1 MKSFKEFL
9 LEDEEQQ
16 DGQLTFDKINLET
29 YIKKSADKNIG
40 PFYGGSLLYKELKD
54 RILGDNIKTIITRII
69 NQAAETD
76 DNPNDITEKDLLDV
90 LTINPEDY
98 EAEKVEDVSK
108 ALFVIIVRSYS
119 SALFTQGGKVSIKNM
134 LNVRDKNYFKSVF
147 NELIVKDS
155 QSNQNNQ
162 NNQNNEPYKFTE
174 TASKVFNKIT
184 ADVLGSGSFQIKKI
198 GDKIINAAKGG
209 IDSLTKFLNGLK
221 NQHIDA
227 EAAENLQNDT
237 SKTEREKALEL
248 VQSKRHREKGRGLGN
263 LRNIPDEDE
272 NGETSGYGNKYIK
285 LNIDIP
291 VSFGGDPQGTVN
303 TTFKKIYE
311 KAIKKFD
318 MLGKDAAK
326 KLISGNASKTR
337 KANKQNDKEW
347 EDLDEAWASAFANAG
362 KMNKTLLEFT
372 KPSFAVLRHKLSSG
386 PKFGVGGWKDD
397 EAVYSGSK
405 NNYITNFEENRLP
418 TLKKNFEKLLNA
430 LQQEYKKKTE
440 KTIKELEER
449 ITYQRKKGL
458 EIDLNSDLR
467 TYVYKVE
474 KMLNDAN
481 KKMVGGFLTNI
492 VRGAKNAMID
502 DNEAAFDD
510 EKDSSEA
517 VATFNK
523 IKQRLKEDPKDNKND
538 LEAIAKIVL
547 YLTMLKTSSSPA
559 VALKSLTENGVRFP
573 EEIFRKERGDD
584 FVVYD
589 LHPIKGEKI
598 ETQRKGAQV
607 GLKVTKYDLRGE
619 KIIKDIKG
627 LFSELKYFDG
637 LDLNTNVLQLLR
649 NYLKKDT
656 AIKSMVEQYKKF
668 INQAFNEIQAPVDLP
683 TNQNNEHDNT
693 ANNNSNTNNDNN
705 SNAINGSNNS
715 SDNNNSSNSNNDN
728 NIDHNTYDTNDYTFS
743 VKTESF
749 SEFYKHWK
757 LLKED
762 TYEDVDYINELKEL
776 VKNDEMS
783 AFLSKPN
790 SNFNLNAT
798 GIDDIALRQL
808 LGGKIVYDF
817 GQFWI
822 VSKDDNLVQKLNSKL
837 GQEKPENRPTVIDL
851 GELEQNFNNIITN
864 PENLTQAELEN
875 FINAINNYGDQV
887 TAGEQTSVV
896 TSSAADSTYGDGFRK
911 GQTKITYSPNSKLKI
926 VKTI

>member
-16 DGQLTFDKINLET
+16 TGQLTFDKINLET
-29 YIKKSADKNIG
+29 YINKSADKNIG

-54 RILGDNIKTIITRII
+54 RALGDNIKTIITRII
-69 NQAAETD
+69 NQAADTD

-108 ALFVIIVRSYS
+108 ALFVIIVRLYS
-119 SALFTQGGKVSIKNM
+119 GALFTQGGKVSIKNM

-147 NELIVKDS
+147 NELIVKD
-155 QSNQNNQ
+155 NQNNQ

-174 TASKVFNKIT
+174 TASKIFNKIT

-221 NQHIDA
+221 NQHIDSDTV
-227 EAAENLQNDT
+227 ENLNLANDT
-237 SKTEREKALEL
+237 TNKTEREKTLGL
-248 VQSKRHREKGRGLGN
+248 VQAKRHREKGRGFGSELKDV
-263 LRNIPDEDE
+263 PDEDE
-272 NGETSGYGNKYIK
+272 NGETSGYGNKYVK
-285 LNIDIP
+285 LNITIP
-291 VSFGGDPQGTVN
+291 MSFGGDPQKVVED
-303 TTFKKIYE
+303 TFETIYKKA
-311 KAIKKFD
+311 KDKFK
-318 MLGKDAAK
+318 MLGKDAVK

-337 KANKQNDKEW
+337 KANRQNDKKW
-347 EDLDEAWASAFANAG
+347 EDLDESWTNAFINAG
-362 KMNKTLLEFT
+362 KMNKTLLEFSV
-372 KPSFAVLRHKLSSG
+372 PSFAVLKHKLSSG
-386 PKFGVGGWKDD
+386 PKLGVGGWRDD
-397 EAVYSGSK
+397 DAVSDDG
-405 NNYITNFEENRLP
+405 NNYITNFEKNRYPKLEENF
-418 TLKKNFEKLLNA
+418 LKALEA
-430 LQQEYKKKTE
+430 LQQEYKNKTAKTLKK
-440 KTIKELEER
+440 LEGR

-458 EIDLNSDLR
+458 ELDLNSVFR

-474 KMLNDAN
+474 QLLNDAN

-502 DNEAAFDD
+502 DNEAAFDE
-510 EKDSSEA
+510 EKESSEA

-523 IKQRLKEDPKDNKND
+523 IKKRLNSENNNDD
-538 LEAIAKIVL
+538 LEKIAKIVL
-547 YLTMLKTSSSPA
+547 YLTILKTSSTPA

-573 EEIFRKERGDD
+573 EEMFRKKGSD

-589 LHPIKGEKI
+589 LNSEIEGKVIEAQRNGE
-598 ETQRKGAQV
+598 QV
-607 GLKVTKYDLRGE
+607 GLKVTKYDFRGD
-619 KIIKDIKG
+619 KILKDIKS
-627 LFSELKYFDG
+627 LFSEVKYFDG
-637 LDLNTNVLQLLR
+637 LDLNANVLQLLR
-649 NYLKKDT
+649 SYLKKDT
-656 AIKSMVEQYKKF
+656 AIKNMVEQYKKF
-668 INQAFNEIQAPVDLP
+668 INQAFNEIQTPVNLP
-683 TNQNNEHDNT
+683 TGQNNEQNNT
-693 ANNNSNTNNDNN
+693 GNNN
-705 SNAINGSNNS
+705 
-715 SDNNNSSNSNNDN
+715 NNNNNNQDAYSNSD
-728 NIDHNTYDTNDYTFS
+728 DTNDYLFS

-762 TYEDVDYINELKEL
+762 TYGLVDYINELKEL

-790 SNFNLNAT
+790 SNFNLKGT
-798 GIDDIALRQL
+798 GIDDVALRQL

-822 VSKDDNLVQKLNSKL
+822 VSKDDNLVQKINSKL
-837 GQEKPENRPTVIDL
+837 GQEKPGPEIITIDL
-851 GELEQNFNNIITN
+851 GELEQNFNNAIAN
-864 PENLTQAELEN
+864 PENLTQAELERL
-875 FINAINNYGDQV
+875 INALNNGVDQA
-887 TAGEQTSVV
+887 TTGEEQTSVV

>member
-16 DGQLTFDKINLET
+16 PGQLTFDKINLET
-29 YIKKSADKNIG
+29 YINKSADKNIG

-54 RILGDNIKTIITRII
+54 RNLGDNIKTIITRII
-69 NQAAETD
+69 NKAAEID

-108 ALFVIIVRSYS
+108 ALFVIIVRLYS

-155 QSNQNNQ
+155 QSNQNNQNQ

-221 NQHIDA
+221 NQHIDS

-237 SKTEREKALEL
+237 SKTEREKSLEL
-248 VQSKRHREKGRGLGN
+248 VQAKRHREKGRGLGDLKN
-263 LRNIPDEDE
+263 VPDEDE

-285 LNIDIP
+285 LNIAIP
-291 VSFGGDPQGTVN
+291 VSFGGNPQKTVN
-303 TTFKKIYE
+303 DTFEEINKK
-311 KAIKKFD
+311 ANSKFE

-326 KLISGNASKTR
+326 KLISGNASKTK

-347 EDLDEAWASAFANAG
+347 EDLDESWTSAFINAG
-362 KMNKTLLEFT
+362 KMNKTLSEAFT
-372 KPSFAVLRHKLSSG
+372 VLRHKLSSG
-386 PKFGVGGWKDD
+386 PKFGVGGWRDD
-397 EAVYSGSK
+397 EAVYSGSG
-405 NNYITNFEENRLP
+405 NNYVTNFEKNRLP
-418 TLKKNFEKLLNA
+418 TLRTNFTKALNDLKN
-430 LQQEYKKKTE
+430 EYKNKTDKIVKK
-440 KTIKELEER
+440 LEGR
-449 ITYQRKKGL
+449 ITYQRKKSL
-458 EIDLNSDLR
+458 ELDLNSAFR
-467 TYVYKVE
+467 NYVYKVE
-474 KMLNDAN
+474 QLLNDAN

-510 EKDSSEA
+510 EKESSEA

-523 IKQRLKEDPKDNKND
+523 IKQRLNENKDNDD
-538 LEAIAKIVL
+538 LEIIAKIVL
-547 YLTMLKTSSSPA
+547 YLTMLKTSSNPA

-573 EEIFRKERGDD
+573 EEIFRKERGSD

-589 LHPIKGEKI
+589 LHPTKGEVI
-598 ETQRKGAQV
+598 ETQRNGEQV
-607 GLKVTKYDLRGE
+607 GLKVTKYDLSGE
-619 KIIKDIKG
+619 KILKDIKS

-637 LDLNTNVLQLLR
+637 LDLNANVLQLLR

-656 AIKSMVEQYKKF
+656 AIKSMVEQYTKF
-668 INQAFNEIQAPVDLP
+668 INQAFSEIQAPVDLS
-683 TNQNNEHDNT
+683 TSQNNEHGNT
-693 ANNNSNTNNDNN
+693 GNS
-705 SNAINGSNNS
+705 SNASNGNNAN
-715 SDNNNSSNSNNDN
+715 NNNSSNPYSNSD
-728 NIDHNTYDTNDYTFS
+728 DTNEYSFS

-762 TYEDVDYINELKEL
+762 VYGHEDYIKELKEL

-817 GQFWI
+817 GQFWV
-822 VSKDDNLVQKLNSKL
+822 VSKDDKLVQKINSKL
-837 GQEKPENRPTVIDL
+837 GQEKPEDSPTIIDF
-851 GELEQNFNNIITN
+851 GELEQNFNNVIAN
-864 PENLTQAELEN
+864 PENLTQDG
-875 FINAINNYGDQV
+875 INSIINGIDQV
-887 TAGEQTSVV
+887 TTGEQTSVV